1 MRIVVHGQQA
11 FGKAVLEALIK
22 RKENIVGVYCAPDK
36 PTAGKG
42 GIDPLKESA
51 QAQGV
56 TVHQP
61 KSWKDPATWEQ
72 LKSLNADLC
81 IMAYVTL
88 FVPSQALNMPRLGT
102 IQYHPSLLPM
112 HRGPSS
118 INWPIIQ
125 GSKKT
130 GLTIFWPDDGLDE
143 GPILLQKT
151 VDIGPDDTLGT
162 IYFNKLFPMGV
173 EAMLEALD
181 QVKAGKAP
189 KIVQDLSKGSYESW
203 CRKAQGKIDWS
214 QSAEAV
220 HNLIRGTNPQPGA
233 WTTAAGKVLDIYDCV
248 RVAGA
253 GAGAGQPG
261 EILAVTAND
270 FTVAAGS
277 GNGAGGVLVKRVKLE
292 GAPKVGAGEFATG
305 AGLKAGSRLG

>member
-11 FGKAVLEALIK
+11 FGKAVLEALLK
-22 RKENIVGVYCAPDK
+22 RKENIAGVYCAPDK
-36 PTAGKG
+36 PSAGKG
-42 GIDPLKESA
+42 GIDPMKEYALS
-51 QAQGV
+51 QGLTV
-56 TVHQP
+56 TQP

-72 LKSLNADLC
+72 LKALNADLC
-81 IMAYVTL
+81 VMAYVTL
-88 FVPSQALNMPRLGT
+88 FVPSQALNTPRLGT

-151 VDIGPDDTLGT
+151 IEIGPDDTLGT

-173 EAMLEALD
+173 EAMLEAVDL
-181 QVKAGKAP
+181 VKAGKAP
-189 KIVQDLSKGSYESW
+189 RIVQDLSKGSYESW
-203 CRKAQGKIDWS
+203 CKRENARIDWS
-214 QSAEAV
+214 QPAAQV

-233 WTTAAGKVLDIYDCV
+233 WTMLAGKALDIYDCAL
-248 RVAGA
+248 VAGN
-253 GAGAGQPG
+253 GQPG
-261 EILAVTAND
+261 EIIAVSSGE

-277 GNGAGGVLVKRVKLE
+277 GAGGGAIQVKRVKLE
-292 GAPKVGAGEFATG
+292 NGQKVKAGELA
-305 AGLKAGSRLG
+305 ASVGLNPGSRLGE

>member
-11 FGKAVLEALIK
+11 FGKAVLEALLK

-36 PTAGKG
+36 PALGKAGV
-42 GIDPLKESA
+42 DPLKEYA
-51 QAQGV
+51 QSQGLTV
-56 TVHQP
+56 TQP

-72 LKSLNADLC
+72 LKALNADLC
-81 IMAYVTL
+81 VMAYVTL
-88 FVPSQALNMPRLGT
+88 FVPSQALNTPRLGT

-151 VDIGPDDTLGT
+151 VDVGPDDTLGT
-162 IYFNKLFPMGV
+162 VYFNKLFPMGV
-173 EAMLEALD
+173 EALLEAIDL
-181 QVKAGKAP
+181 VKAGTAP
-189 KIVQDLSKGSYESW
+189 KIVQDLAKGSYESW
-203 CRKAQGKIDWS
+203 CKKENAKIDWTKP
-214 QSAEAV
+214 ATEV

-233 WTTAAGKVLDIYDCV
+233 WTMLGAKVLDIYDCT
-248 RVAGA
+248 AAPGK
-253 GAGAGQPG
+253 GQPG
-261 EILAVTAND
+261 EILSVTA
-270 FTVAAGS
+270 TEMTIAAGT
-277 GNGAGGVLVKRVKLE
+277 GAGAGAIKVMRVKME
-292 GAPKVGAGEFATG
+292 GGQKVKAGEFAAS
-305 AGLKAGSRLG
+305 AGLSAGSKLGS

>member
-11 FGKAVLEALIK
+11 FGKAVLEALLK
-22 RKENIVGVYCAPDK
+22 RKEDIVGVYCAPDK

-42 GIDPLKESA
+42 GVDPIKEYA
-51 QAQGV
+51 QAQGL

-88 FVPSQALNMPRLGT
+88 FVPSQALNTPRLGT
-102 IQYHPSLLPM
+102 IQYHPSILPM

-151 VDIGPDDTLGT
+151 VDVGPDDTLGT

-181 QVKAGKAP
+181 LVKAGKAP

-203 CRKAQGKIDWS
+203 CRKEQGKIDWS
-214 QSAEAV
+214 QPVETV

-233 WTTAAGKVLDIYDCV
+233 WTLSGGKTLDIYDCA
-248 RVAGA
+248 RVAGT
-253 GAGAGQPG
+253 GLPG
-261 EILAVTAND
+261 EILAVTSGD
-270 FTVAAGS
+270 FTVAAKG
-277 GNGAGGVLVKRVKLE
+277 GAIQVKRVKLE
-292 GAPKVGAGEFATG
+292 GAPKVGAGEYAAT
-305 AGLKAGSRLG
+305 AGLKAGNKLGS

>member
-11 FGKAVLEALIK
+11 FGKAVLEALVK
-22 RKENIVGVYCAPDK
+22 RGENIVGVYCAPDK
-36 PTAGKG
+36 K
-42 GIDPLKESA
+42 GIDPLKEYA
-51 QAQGV
+51 QAQGLTV
-56 TVHQP
+56 TQP

-72 LKSLNADLC
+72 LRALNADLC
-81 IMAYVTL
+81 VMAYVTL
-88 FVPSQALNMPRLGT
+88 FVPSQALNIPKLGT

-162 IYFNKLFPMGV
+162 IYFNQLFPMGV
-173 EAMLEALD
+173 AAMLEAVDL
-181 QVKAGKAP
+181 VKAGQAA

-203 CRKAQGKIDWS
+203 CRRDNARIDWS
-214 QSAEAV
+214 KSADQV
-220 HNLIRGTNPQPGA
+220 YNLIRGANPQPGA
-233 WTTAAGKVLDIYDCV
+233 WTQAGGKPIEIYDSA
-248 RVAGA
+248 RVADTGK
-253 GAGAGQPG
+253 PG
-261 EILAVTAND
+261 EIIAITAKD
-270 FTVAAGS
+270 ITVAATG
-277 GNGAGGVLVKRVKLE
+277 GAILIKRAKLE
-292 GAPKVGAGEFATG
+292 GGQKLAAAEVAA
-305 AGLKAGSRLG
+305 ALGLKVGSRLE